1 MLYLP
6 KQQEKST
13 WRNSNHSGNLFR
25 SFHCI
30 AHHID
35 GMLWSAQ
42 EQYQTLLPA
51 KAKPHILD
59 DFTVNRVKKVFTDQQ
74 KDLWLFDEQL
84 SRWSKGIL
92 STQQRKEVERL
103 QDQMLKLREQIT
115 VILDLADQ
123 LGKGTIEKVMAKSD
137 AELGLAFLL
146 NPNKFRR

>member
-1 MLYLP
+1 MP
-6 KQQEKST
+6 KQPQPQWQPLSQ
-13 WRNSNHSGNLFR
+13 LPLL
-25 SFHCI
+25 

-35 GMLWSAQ
+35 GMLSSAQ
-42 EQYQTLLPA
+42 EQYQRLLPA

-74 KDLWLFDEQL
+74 KDLRLFDEQL

-103 QDQMLKLREQIT
+103 QDQMLKLREQVT

-123 LGKGTIEKVMAKSD
+123 LGQGTIEKVMAKSD
-137 AELGLAFLL
+137 AELGLEFLL
-146 NPNKFRR
+146 NPDKFRR